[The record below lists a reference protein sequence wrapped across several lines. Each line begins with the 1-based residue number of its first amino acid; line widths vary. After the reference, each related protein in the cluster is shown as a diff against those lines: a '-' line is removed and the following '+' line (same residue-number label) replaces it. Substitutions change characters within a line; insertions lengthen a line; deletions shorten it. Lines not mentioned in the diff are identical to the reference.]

1 VTVLAI
7 NKDEETRFKKAMEI
21 VFEERAGEF
30 PENTLK
36 RLKELWLEGVH
47 HGHNLKL
54 TEECQAAIRT
64 GRFDSNTGVFELNT
78 NNENFQTH
86 E

>member
-1 VTVLAI
+1 MTVLARI
-7 NKDEETRFKKAMEI
+7 KDEETRFKEAMAVI
-21 VFEERAGEF
+21 FEERAGEF

-47 HGHNLKL
+47 HGHNLRL
-54 TEECQAAIRT
+54 TEACVAAIRT
-64 GRFDSNTGVFELNT
+64 GRFDSNTGIFELNT
-78 NNENFQTH
+78 NENLQTH